1 MKKIFLS
8 VCFAVAVLS
17 LQAQP
22 PKVPAPAG
30 ATFGEKVTAEHA
42 ISPEQLVTL
51 VQSKPDK
58 KADVKLKATVN
69 QVCKM
74 EGCWIKVKS
83 PDGSM
88 MVRMKDH
95 KFTVPL
101 VLDGK
106 TIVIEGTAE
115 EKLTTVEQ
123 LRHFAED
130 AGKSKEEIA
139 KIKEPKKEIVMQAK
153 GILVL

>member
-1 MKKIFLS
+1 MKKICLS
-8 VCFAVAVLS
+8 VFFAVAVLS

-30 ATFGEKVTAEHA
+30 ATFGEKVTADHA
-42 ISPEQLVTL
+42 ISPEQLFTMI
-51 VQSKPDK
+51 QSKPDK

-83 PDGSM
+83 PEGSM

-106 TIVIEGTAE
+106 TVVIEGTAE

-139 KIKEPKKEIVMQAK
+139 KIKEPKKEIVMQAR